1 MRIGHRWLERLVVT
15 IALMGLSAAVWN
27 VVWGVRKGGLT
38 GEARAD
44 AGGAGEVNSVVSCG
58 SSWVVW
64 CEGRLRSARCEVR
77 GCG

>member
-1 MRIGHRWLERLVVT
+1 MVT

-64 CEGRLRSARCEVR
+64 CVQLHVTLS
-77 GCG
+77 CGEALACMSSNEA